1 MKKSDLKKFLL
12 KLAYL
17 IPIVIIMVLVN
28 LKADPANVFGP
39 AHYEKDL
46 ARYLADG
53 RNVENVSNYNER
65 LMQKFYVETI
75 KRKPDVLVI
84 GSSRAMQISSDL
96 FPGKQ
101 FFNASVSNAV
111 VQDYVT
117 IYEIYRKHGYTPSTL
132 ILGLDPW
139 VLNSNHGI
147 TRWKELEDD
156 YLDAMDRISGK
167 KHFRLFKRSL
177 IAQKYLMLLNP
188 KYFQRSLRVIFQ
200 PEEKMKHKVTPTDAV
215 EGEFPIKMSDG
226 SYVYERAFREQTIDE
241 VRASAVRIEE
251 ETRLS
256 GFTSLDKSSQ
266 NIFESFIDSVQKD
279 NVEIIFFLT
288 PYHPAYYER
297 ILKNQN
303 LKIILDVETY
313 FRTLASEKNI
323 KIIGSYDPS
332 ICGLIELDFYDR
344 AHPKREAIDKIFHN

>member
-1 MKKSDLKKFLL
+1 
-12 KLAYL
+12 
-17 IPIVIIMVLVN
+17 MVLVN
-28 LKADPANVFGP
+28 LMADPANVFGP
-39 AHYEKDL
+39 AHYEKEL
-46 ARYLADG
+46 SRYLVEG

-75 KRKPDVLVI
+75 NVKPDIIVI

-96 FPGKQ
+96 FPGKR

-111 VQDYVT
+111 VQDYVS
-117 IYEIYRKHGYTPSTL
+117 IYELYRDRGLTPSTL

-167 KHFRLFKRSL
+167 KHLRLFKRSL

-188 KYFQRSLRVIFQ
+188 KYFQRSLRVLFQ
-200 PEEKMKHKVTPTDAV
+200 PEEKIKHDVTPTDAV
-215 EGEFPIKMSDG
+215 NGEFPIKMSDG
-226 SYVYERAFREQTIDE
+226 SYVYERAFREQTIDD

-256 GFTSLDKSSQ
+256 GFTSLDKSIQS
-266 NIFESFIDSVQKD
+266 ILESFIDSVQKD
-279 NVEIIFFLT
+279 NVEVIFFLT

-297 ILKNQN
+297 VLKNQN

-332 ICGLIELDFYDR
+332 ICGLTELDFYDR
-344 AHPKREAIDKIFHN
+344 AHPKRVAIDQILQNALFNNASGN